1 MRLQRKKTTRLEDK
15 WDFFFLSLLLVLVYS
30 CPLLSQIK
38 TKVHSNIFLFPGR
51 AATWHLRKM
60 LNPRNNCNLSPR
72 LPPYSRNVP
81 SGLGFQITALRL
93 ISEGSLLLLFQISYL
108 FVCVDLKN
116 GHADRK
122 KKPQHNN
129 KRFPQKSHCVCQS
142 PFWCAYISKIITER
156 GTGFLRDMSCCG
168 GWVDGGFRRKK
179 QEQKGLEIEIKL
191 LFKPRWEGKTV
202 EEAWW
207 DQTAMRLDI

>member
-51 AATWHLRKM
+51 AATWQLRKI

-93 ISEGSLLLLFQISYL
+93 ISEGSLLLLFKISYL

-122 KKPQHNN
+122 KNPNTTTNGSLKSLTVFV
-129 KRFPQKSHCVCQS
+129 KVLFDVLTFQKLLLSVEPVSWETCPAVV
-142 PFWCAYISKIITER
+142 
-156 GTGFLRDMSCCG
+156 G
-168 GWVDGGFRRKK
+168 GWMVDLEEKNKNKK
-179 QEQKGLEIEIKL
+179 VLKL
-191 LFKPRWEGKTV
+191 KLNCFSSQDEKAK
-202 EEAWW
+202 
-207 DQTAMRLDI
+207 L